1 MFCVYEHT
9 CPNGKVYIGIT
20 CRNVKYRW
28 NNGKGYIGNKH
39 FYNAIL
45 KYGWENIKHEILY
58 ENLNENE
65 AYIKE
70 IELIEYYKSNN
81 RKYGYNNSIGGE
93 KSAKG
98 CIPYNKGKH
107 ITNNGSFKKGHSVS
121 KKTIE
126 NVIKAHK
133 GKILSKETK
142 RKMSIAHKNE
152 KCFWYNKTLPN
163 YVKIKIANAHKKKIL
178 YIEENKIFD
187 SIKEAEK
194 ELKIHHISDCCNNKR
209 DNINGKHF
217 KFL

>member
-1 MFCVYEHT
+1 MFYVYRHT

-28 NNGKGYIGNKH
+28 NNGKGYSRNKH
-39 FYNAIL
+39 FYSAIV
-45 KYGWENIKHEILY
+45 KYGWENIEHEILY
-58 ENLNENE
+58 ENLNEKE

-81 RKYGYNNSIGGE
+81 RNYGYNNSIGGE

-107 ITNNGSFKKGHSVS
+107 ITNSGSFKKGHHVS
-121 KKTIE
+121 NKTIE

-133 GKILSKETK
+133 GKKLSEETK
-142 RKMSIAHKNE
+142 RKMSIAHKDE
-152 KCFWYNKTLPN
+152 RCFWYNKTLPS

-194 ELKIHHISDCCNNKR
+194 K
-209 DNINGKHF
+209 
-217 KFL
+217 

>member
-1 MFCVYEHT
+1 MYCVYKHT

-28 NNGKGYIGNKH
+28 NNGKGYSSNKH
-39 FYNAIL
+39 FYNAII
-45 KYGWENIKHEILY
+45 KYGWENIEHEILY
-58 ENLNENE
+58 ENLNEKE

-81 RKYGYNNSIGGE
+81 RNYGYNNSIGGE

-107 ITNNGSFKKGHSVS
+107 ITNSGSFKKGHHVS

-133 GKILSKETK
+133 GRKI
-142 RKMSIAHKNE
+142 SIAHKNE
-152 KCFWYNKTLPN
+152 KCFWYNKQLPN
-163 YVKIKIANAHKKKIL
+163 YVRIKIANAHKKKIL

-187 SIKEAEK
+187 SIKEAEN
-194 ELKIHHISDCCNNKR
+194 ELKIHHISECCNNKR

-217 KFL
+217 RFI